1 MKLERATLLAWADA
15 YEQAMPREE
24 VRLLG
29 EVGPVVVARGHYEPD
44 EFVAVARWKTPR
56 TGPRIAANSD
66 ADIRE
71 ITAVAFHAPER
82 LQHRMLTVLDGVGI
96 PTATALL
103 TIAFPQ
109 QHTVLD
115 YRVTE
120 SLAHLGEWAGTGGYV
135 EYLGAC
141 RSLARRLKVDL
152 RTLDRALWQWSK
164 DGLPGG

>member
-1 MKLERATLLAWADA
+1 MLAWADS

-24 VRLLG
+24 ARLLG
-29 EVGPVVVARGHYEPD
+29 EVGPVVAARGHYEPD

-56 TGPRIAANSD
+56 TGPRIATNSD
-66 ADIRE
+66 LDIRE

-82 LQHRMLTVLDGVGI
+82 LQHRVLTVLDGVGV

-103 TIAFPQ
+103 TIAFPD

-120 SLAHLGEWAGTGGYV
+120 SLARLGVWGGSGGYV
-135 EYLGAC
+135 EYLSAC
-141 RSLARRLKVDL
+141 RSLATRWKIGL

-164 DGLPGG
+164 DGSPEA